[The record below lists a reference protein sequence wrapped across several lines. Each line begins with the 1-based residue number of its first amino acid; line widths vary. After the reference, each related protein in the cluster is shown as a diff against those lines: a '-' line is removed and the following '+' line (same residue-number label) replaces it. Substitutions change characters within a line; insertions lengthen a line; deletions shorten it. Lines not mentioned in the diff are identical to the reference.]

1 MIETKKFEN
10 CWNNCETW
18 ASIILKSTEIFPFLY
33 LLHKFVSRAVKKYWF
48 LDGKAI
54 PLQAILRIFNCFLFR
69 NFSAKATN
77 ARNSAQRN
85 SDWKPYAQYLLLK
98 ICIHNYDVSVR
109 VMYCCC
115 TASIPADNWLVLI
128 LLGASGL
135 IGECFYY
142 SW

>member
-1 MIETKKFEN
+1 MEKQFRCKQF
-10 CWNNCETW
+10 CEYLI
-18 ASIILKSTEIFPFLY
+18 ASYF
-33 LLHKFVSRAVKKYWF
+33 
-48 LDGKAI
+48 
-54 PLQAILRIFNCFLFR
+54 AILVQRQPMHKIPR
-69 NFSAKATN
+69 NVIPIGNLMHST
-77 ARNSAQRN
+77 
-85 SDWKPYAQYLLLK
+85 YYLGK

-135 IGECFYY
+135 IGEGFYY